1 MEDKA
6 PLTEGVYYILLSLY
20 EPRHGYGIM
29 QFVSE
34 LSKGRV
40 ELGPG
45 TIYGAIKTMVKRKW
59 IVPLEE
65 DGRKKEYVITDAG
78 MMMVV
83 FTIANMFA
91 GGPGYIVAVIIGN
104 IIVAVLEALLAGIQV
119 LRLEFYEMFGKF
131 FDGQGRVF
139 APVKVSETTN

>member
-1 MEDKA
+1 MDDKA

-45 TIYGAIKTMVKRKW
+45 TIYGAIKTLVKRKW
-59 IVPLEE
+59 IVPIDE
-65 DGRKKEYVITDAG
+65 DGRKKEYVTTDAG
-78 MMMVV
+78 KLIVELELERLYELHHNGVV
-83 FTIANMFA
+83 ITKGEN
-91 GGPGYIVAVIIGN
+91 
-104 IIVAVLEALLAGIQV
+104 
-119 LRLEFYEMFGKF
+119 
-131 FDGQGRVF
+131 
-139 APVKVSETTN
+139 